1 MNVFCVSLISRGE
14 RLVPTGFWN
23 KVEPEFKSP
32 TYLTHP
38 CVHIFIRNLIFL
50 YEFNFNLLNFHTFPG
65 VLVLPLSAMYE
76 VNMMKFVF
84 LLHWK
89 VSNLI
94 LELWR
99 QQIIHPIECIESLLK
114 LLFYATN
121 SVWHSL
127 LFSKTPVSQKL

>member
-1 MNVFCVSLISRGE
+1 MSLISRGE

-76 VNMMKFVF
+76 VNMMNFVALESFKLDFMVICRIGKF
-84 LLHWK
+84 
-89 VSNLI
+89 
-94 LELWR
+94 
-99 QQIIHPIECIESLLK
+99 
-114 LLFYATN
+114 
-121 SVWHSL
+121 
-127 LFSKTPVSQKL
+127 